1 MASFDVNDVVVA
13 SRKEKEETQP
23 KHIELPY
30 IACKKGWLDR
40 FLMHYNQFVS
50 SSANQDKGLKFIQWT
65 LWLFSR
71 LNPAKKKALLK
82 CSFDVS
88 FARYLLRFYGMP
100 SALEAVRNSSWEDST
115 SSLGRTT
122 GKLMSWSML
131 IYYPLEHVAYL
142 KWTSPELIPVSLNA
156 NRFSAYSCR
165 FWLVYLVAELVQ
177 GSMRLRRLYHELS
190 QDEEDDDTNNER
202 RKEVQVSITSEQ
214 IQMVRSALFA
224 LPCLH
229 WSLPKWD
236 TEPWLSDGVCN
247 GINWVESVVSL
258 YQAIRA
264 HRLAN
269 R

>member
-1 MASFDVNDVVVA
+1 MEVNP
-13 SRKEKEETQP
+13 P
-23 KHIELPY
+23 KLPL
-30 IACKKGWLDR
+30 IAQKGWLDR
-40 FLMHYNQFVS
+40 FLLHYNKFVS

-71 LNPAKKKALLK
+71 LHPGKKQALLK

-100 SALEAVRNSSWEDST
+100 SALEAVRNSTWEDSI
-115 SSLGRTT
+115 SSWGRTT
-122 GKLMSWSML
+122 GKLMAWSML

-142 KWTSPELIPVSLNA
+142 KWTSPELIPSSINA

-177 GSMRLRRLYHELS
+177 GSMRLRRLY
-190 QDEEDDDTNNER
+190 NER
-202 RKEVQVSITSEQ
+202 SQYGEADESSIKRREQVQVSITSEQ
-214 IQMVRSALFA
+214 IQMVRSAMFT

-247 GINWVESVVSL
+247 GINWVESIVSL

-269 R
+269 CC